1 VAVAPDLVEQA
12 LGNLVKQFANPMDCL
27 RELVQ
32 NSIDAGTPRIE
43 ITIDF
48 TPPATPT
55 GLGELKIE
63 VADFGQ
69 GMDAAII
76 DTQLTRLFSSAKEGD
91 FGAIGKF
98 GIGFTSVFAIEPA
111 LVRVLTGRHGENWE
125 VVFYA
130 DRSFERRPFEGP
142 TETWAG
148 VGTSI
153 AIFKRIAPG
162 QVGPLVDNA
171 RETLIRWCEHAET
184 PITFNDRTR
193 PDESTGEASPDDA
206 FDAFAAFDE
215 APTLEPINRPFAI
228 DGAVLEVRHAD
239 GDVEAVVGYVDER
252 HPRWAF
258 FSGGLTLLRT
268 QDPGHLG
275 RYADALMH
283 VSFKVR
289 SRRIEHTLT
298 RDNVIQDAAWFEA
311 MEVVLVAA
319 EKLRA
324 ELDDRVAEVAE
335 AGGDVARWHRFLAAD
350 ALHRPL
356 DWERPLFVDFGGR
369 ARTLSEVAPLG
380 PFGREAWLIDDSEEA
395 LGRALWAKGLKVV
408 RYHPATEAVLHAAL
422 PDHRVDDAARAFAL
436 TRPLSLAD
444 LRDEE
449 AAIVRSAGS
458 HLGVATGNTVRLGVC
473 DIDGAASSAQ
483 TLFVE
488 GTATDGLFRR
498 PARRGVWGLAR
509 RAWLK
514 MHGMTVFQR
523 SLLLN
528 RQHPHVRRV
537 FRDFADDPE
546 LAGFALAQAVLVE
559 EGLYDEDNFD
569 ALAVR
574 GARWLLRGH

>member
-1 VAVAPDLVEQA
+1 MAVAPDLVEQA

-43 ITIDF
+43 VTVGF

-98 GIGFTSVFAIEPA
+98 GIGFTSVFAIEPD
-111 LVRVLTGRHGENWE
+111 LVRVVTGRHGENWE

-130 DRSFERRPFEGP
+130 DRSFERRPYDGS
-142 TETWAG
+142 
-148 VGTSI
+148 VQGTTI
-153 AIFKRIAPG
+153 AIYKRIVPG

-171 RETLIRWCEHAET
+171 RNTLIRWCEHAET
-184 PITFNDRTR
+184 PITFVDRTR
-193 PDESTGEASPDDA
+193 PDDPAVEPVADDA

-215 APTLEPINRPFAI
+215 APAVEPINKPFE
-228 DGAVLEVRHAD
+228 LEDAELQIRHVD
-239 GDVEAVVGYVDER
+239 GDIEAVVGYADGAR
-252 HPRWAF
+252 PHWAY

-275 RYADALMH
+275 RYAEALAH

-311 MEVVLVAA
+311 MEVVVAA
-319 EKLRA
+319 TATLRA
-324 ELDDRVAEVAE
+324 ELDDKLVAVAEE
-335 AGGDVARWHRFLAAD
+335 GGDVARWHRALAVD
-350 ALHRPL
+350 ALHRPI
-356 DWERPLFVDFGGR
+356 DWEKRIFVDFGGK

-380 PFGREAWLIDDSEEA
+380 PFGREAWLIDATEEE

-408 RYHPATEAVLHAAL
+408 RYHPHTEAVLHAAL

-436 TRPLSLAD
+436 TRPLVVDD
-444 LRDEE
+444 LPRSE
-449 AAIVRSAGS
+449 AAIVRAAGS

-473 DIDGAASSAQ
+473 DIDGAASSAD

-488 GTATDGLFRR
+488 GSATDGLFRR

-523 SLLLN
+523 SLLIN

-537 FRDFADDPE
+537 LHDFAEDPE

-559 EGLYDEDNFD
+559 EGLYDDDNFD

-574 GARWLLRGH
+574 GARWLLRHERGS